1 MAKPKLGKRK
11 WLLLL
16 VTVIVIGIA
25 LFEAYQLLITSHMYP
40 QDSFEAESNVAL
52 KGVVTS
58 IEENYKADGF
68 AVNSYHIY
76 RFLIR
81 INITEITWTEEN
93 IEDWGISVANGT
105 LNGWNSTSI
114 GYDNMDTPNLQIGQ
128 TIECKGHY
136 VAVTDT
142 PSSFKITVS
151 PSING
156 SYLTIT
162 R

>member
-1 MAKPKLGKRK
+1 MQKFGKRER

-16 VTVIVIGIA
+16 VAIIVLVVA
-25 LFEAYQLLITSHMYP
+25 LFSVYQLLITSHTYP

-93 IEDWGISVANGT
+93 IEDWGISVADGT
-105 LNGWNSTSI
+105 LNGWNITSI
-114 GYDNMDTPNLQIGQ
+114 GYDNPDEPNLQIGQ

-136 VAVTDT
+136 VAVTDM

-151 PSING
+151 PSINE
-156 SYLTIT
+156 SYLRTL
-162 R
+162 